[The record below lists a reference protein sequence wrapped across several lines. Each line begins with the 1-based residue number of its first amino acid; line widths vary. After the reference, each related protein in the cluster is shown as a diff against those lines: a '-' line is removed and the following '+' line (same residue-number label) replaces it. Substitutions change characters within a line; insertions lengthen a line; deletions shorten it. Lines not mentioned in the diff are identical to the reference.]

1 MLIPDVSACELAI
14 CCERT
19 GGRVLCEIEVDRG
32 VTVDLE
38 VVVVD
43 REVVVVDLEVVVVR
57 EVVVVDRE
65 VDDEVEAEFES

>member
-1 MLIPDVSACELAI
+1 M
-14 CCERT
+14 
-19 GGRVLCEIEVDRG
+19 LCEIEVDRG